1 MMRKLTAYKIGYT
14 MFIVKRWCVKCWYR
28 VLGEVKIGKR
38 NAESGRFVLS
48 VESVHPW
55 ASVIL
60 TREVGEAR
68 PSPGPAAWAS
78 SVVFDQEGAGP
89 PPPIDSDLRDED
101 RGLRGTWGGKA
112 LLSYFDILIFRY
124 FEG

>member
-78 SVVFDQEGAGP
+78 SCVFDQEGAGP

-101 RGLRGTWGGKA
+101 RGLRGTWGW
-112 LLSYFDILIFRY
+112 
-124 FEG
+124 